1 MTGNDNVCP
10 DYMSTVTSFVNV
22 CPDYASSADVYYCDW
37 LCYEYIT
44 PTMLVPKMS
53 TVTGYDNVSPDL
65 APLARPGECT

>member
-1 MTGNDNVCP
+1 MFALTMLVP
-10 DYMSTVTSFVNV
+10 QMSTVTGYVMNI
-22 CPDYASSADVYYCDW
+22 
-37 LCYEYIT
+37 LT